1 MNEVTNWTELFL
13 ASLRSFGE
21 TFMGAIPAIIGAI
34 VIFLLGWLFAKL
46 LSGAVARVL
55 KLMKLDVISEK
66 IKVSDYLKKANITL
80 SPSKL
85 IGKFVYWIIML
96 IVFITASETL
106 GWEAVSTEISKLIS
120 YIPKLF
126 VAIVFFILGTYFAT
140 FIKDII
146 AGATNSLG
154 ISTGKIISNF
164 VFYLLFIMILLTSL
178 NQAGIDISIITSN
191 LLLILGAILAAA
203 SISYGFASKD
213 VLSNVLA
220 GLFSKNVFTK
230 GMKIEVDG
238 VSGKIIDVNKIG
250 ISLEDNNG
258 DTIMLPTHTLITQKV
273 KIIKQS

>member
-1 MNEVTNWTELFL
+1 
-13 ASLRSFGE
+13 
-21 TFMGAIPAIIGAI
+21 MGAIPAIIGAI